1 MNFENHYFTEEEQI
15 NEFLGL
21 GWLAGHWKDFDPRN
35 ASNFVRKIAGS
46 TKRKI
51 QPQQYDT
58 YEVSQKGFQNLFG
71 RVTANY
77 NNPKN
82 KNKKFFVKDL
92 FEGKFKDENAPE
104 AFDEFEDVE
113 STAVFRLNNGGAII
127 LYHIKDD
134 EGDDRYYVG
143 IDGPGQK
150 FFAAKEK
157 QGGLGMI
164 FKSWL
169 SAQKAGNVWNLSDVI
184 KGEQK
189 KKKKVDVGVKHKIEI
204 DREKFNDIAPEVDKI
219 RRLAASNKSLNL
231 LDIFNEEV
239 LKEVKGLVIDGKKA
253 VTIGSPKKGGK
264 AGEWYRV
271 DKNGNII
278 KGSAPIKK
286 FTDDLIAV
294 DKDGEPSDDLK
305 NELEKEIEQYK
316 EKKSG
321 GEEKEPKKEDK
332 VDNGEKP
339 SKEQVD
345 AYGKLYFDIKDELQT
360 KPNEVKSKNVKNGW
374 RYITN
379 NNGTIFVY
387 QSKVDDKY
395 YIAYDDKGKNIVD
408 KYDLINKYNLE
419 KAAEAPE

>member
-1 MNFENHYFTEEEQI
+1 MNFENHYFTEENQI

-35 ASNFVRKIAGS
+35 ATNFVRKIAGS

-113 STAVFRLNNGGAII
+113 STSVFRLNNGGAII
-127 LYHIKDD
+127 LYHIKDN

-189 KKKKVDVGVKHKIEI
+189 KKKISPAVKHKIEI
-204 DREKFNDIAPEVDKI
+204 DKEKFNDIAPEADKI
-219 RRLAASNKSLNL
+219 RRLAASNNSLNL
-231 LDIFNEEV
+231 LDMFSEEV
-239 LKEVKGLVIDGKKA
+239 LIEAAKGLVIDGKRA
-253 VTIGSPKKGGK
+253 VTIDSN
-264 AGEWYRV
+264 GEWRRV
-271 DKNGNII
+271 AKSG
-278 KGSAPIKK
+278 KMMTGSGAIKK

-294 DKDGEPSDDLK
+294 DKDGKPSEDLQS
-305 NELEKEIEQYK
+305 ELKKEIDEYK
-316 EKKSG
+316 KKKAD
-321 GEEKEPKKEDK
+321 KESE

-339 SKEQVD
+339 SDEEVD
-345 AYGKLYFDIKDELQT
+345 AYGKLYFDIKDELET

-395 YIAYDDKGKNIVD
+395 YIAYDDKGKKIVD

-419 KAAEAPE
+419 KAPEAPE

>member
-1 MNFENHYFTEEEQI
+1 MNFENHYFTEEQI

-35 ASNFVRKIAGS
+35 ATNFVRKIAGS

-104 AFDEFEDVE
+104 VFDEFEDVE

-127 LYHIKDD
+127 LYHIKDN

-189 KKKKVDVGVKHKIEI
+189 KKKVSSDVKHKIEI
-204 DREKFNDIAPEVDKI
+204 DREKFNDIAPEADKI
-219 RRLAASNKSLNL
+219 RKLAASNKSLNL

-239 LKEVKGLVIDGKKA
+239 LKEAKGLVINGKRA
-253 VTIGSPKKGGK
+253 VTIGSPKKGGES
-264 AGEWYRV
+264 GEWYRV
-271 DKNGNII
+271 GKSGKII
-278 KGSAPIKK
+278 TGSGAISN
-286 FTDDLIAV
+286 FTNVIAV
-294 DKDGEPSDDLK
+294 DKNGEPDEDLQR
-305 NELEKEIEQYK
+305 ELNKEIEKYK
-316 EKKSG
+316 NRKLN
-321 GEEKEPKKEDK
+321 GEENGKGEDE
-332 VDNGEKP
+332 V

-419 KAAEAPE
+419 KATEAPE